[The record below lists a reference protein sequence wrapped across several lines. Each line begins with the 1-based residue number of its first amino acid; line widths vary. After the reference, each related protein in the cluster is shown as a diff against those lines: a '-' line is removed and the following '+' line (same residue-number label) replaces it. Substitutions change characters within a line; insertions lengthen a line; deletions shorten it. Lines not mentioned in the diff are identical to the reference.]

1 MSSSAQEQLSASAT
15 PQKRTANNLIVRI
28 LTGLTLMPVLIIIT
42 LFGGVPLFVFA
53 LAIALLGTLEFYYM
67 EKQRYIAGNWL
78 IGVACA
84 VAVMWAFHTRQSWLW
99 QMTLFLCVVT
109 TFTVELWRGHD
120 VRQSLWRVLTT
131 LGGVL
136 YVAVPMGCLLAI
148 RQINP
153 YGLNW
158 MYAVLFAT
166 WGTDTMAYLTG
177 RTFGKTPFFPLI
189 SPKKTWE
196 GAFGGIVGGI
206 FFPSLVLIQIEAFMP
221 LSFALLCISPFVAI
235 SGDLF
240 ESALKRY
247 FGVKDSGIKGL
258 NPFPGHGGV
267 LDRID
272 ALLWVTLIFYA
283 FLAWQGMVG
292 F

>member
-1 MSSSAQEQLSASAT
+1 MTTSAPEEA
-15 PQKRTANNLIVRI
+15 PKRPLNNLVLRVV
-28 LTGLTLMPVLIIIT
+28 TGLTLLPILLVVT
-42 LFGGVPLFVFA
+42 LWGGEAFLVVA
-53 LAIALLGTLEFYYM
+53 LAIGLIGTLEFYHM

-78 IGVACA
+78 IGIACA
-84 VAVMWAFHTRQSWLW
+84 VAVIWAFYTQQSWLW
-99 QMTLFLCVVT
+99 QATLVACVSVT
-109 TFTVELWRGHD
+109 FVVELVRGHD

-136 YVAVPMGCLLAI
+136 YVAVPAGCLLVI
-148 RQINP
+148 RQMSP
-153 YGLNW
+153 FGLHW
-158 MYAVLFAT
+158 LYAVFFAT
-166 WGTDTMAYLTG
+166 WGTDTMAYLGG
-177 RTFGKTPFFPLI
+177 RWLGKTPFFPHI

-196 GAFGGIVGGI
+196 GAIVGALGGV
-206 FFPSLVLIQIEAFMP
+206 FFPSLVLWQIQALTP
-221 LSFALLCISPFVAI
+221 LTFALLCLSPIFAI
-235 SGDLF
+235 VGDLF

-247 FGVKDSGIKGL
+247 FGVKDSGLKGL

-272 ALLWVTLIFYA
+272 ALLWVTMLFYA